1 MDRCPGC
8 NRILLNRER
17 SSDRFTFTMTI
28 HKPSIFYLV
37 GLFTGLLAVKLGGWV
52 GLTVFFASMPFAV
65 WLDVRTKQTGGW
77 H

>member
-1 MDRCPGC
+1 
-8 NRILLNRER
+8 
-17 SSDRFTFTMTI
+17 MTI